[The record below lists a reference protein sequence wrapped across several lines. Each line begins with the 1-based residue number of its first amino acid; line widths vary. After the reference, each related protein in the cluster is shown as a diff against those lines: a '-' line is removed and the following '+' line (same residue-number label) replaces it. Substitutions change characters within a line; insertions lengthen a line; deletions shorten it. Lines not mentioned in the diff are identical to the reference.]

1 MSNQNIN
8 IAAENVQGKCDLKCA
23 YNYNYPDCSLTA
35 RNNGVMIGLTCD
47 NSTSPPVTYN
57 NQKYNV
63 TDITITCP
71 SLHNFNGTQSAAEI
85 LITHSPVTGGPT
97 FYVAI
102 PITTSTESSTASN
115 LITQIIQS
123 VATNAPSQGDTTNL
137 NIDGFSLQKIVPNK
151 PFYSYT
157 DNTNNEWIIYG
168 MLYAIPL
175 NSNTINTLSQIIKP
189 FALPMQGGA
198 LFYNSSGPSSG
209 MSLGDGIYIKCNPTG
224 STSEEVPVE
233 YQKNTPSYDL
243 INLLQSPVTK
253 TIIQVIIGCILFII
267 VFAVINYTYSFITTD
282 STKLPKSVVP
292 DLTGSTLF

>member
-8 IAAENVQGKCDLKCA
+8 IATENVQGKCDLKCS
-23 YNYNYPDCSLTA
+23 YSFNYPDCSLTA
-35 RNNGVMIGLTCD
+35 RNSGVMIGLTCD

-63 TDITITCP
+63 SGISITCP
-71 SLHNFNGTQSAAEI
+71 SLHNFNGTQAAGEF

-97 FYVAI
+97 FYVSI
-102 PITTSTESSTASN
+102 PISASTESSTASN
-115 LITQIIQS
+115 LITQVIQS
-123 VATNAPSQGDTTNL
+123 VSTNAPSQGDTTNL

-157 DNTNNEWIIYG
+157 DNANNEWIVYG

-175 NSNTINTLSQIIKP
+175 NSSIISTLSQIIKP
-189 FALPMQGGA
+189 FALPMQGGS
-198 LFYNSSGPSSG
+198 LFLNSSGPNSG
-209 MSLGDGIYIKCNPTG
+209 IAMGDGIYIKCNPTG

-233 YQKNTPSYDL
+233 YPKNTPSYDL
-243 INLLQSPVTK
+243 INLLQSPVTMS
-253 TIIQVIIGCILFII
+253 IVQVIIGCILFII
-267 VFAVINYTYSFITTD
+267 VFSTISYVYSFITTG

-292 DLTGSTLF
+292 DLTGGKLF